1 MDIAL
6 YISTNVYQLGIRQS
20 PVLGSRESS
29 ERSQFTR
36 NGLNAACDCAG
47 DGEESEGGFL
57 YFDQDFVLSIGW
69 DGTEVWMLPMIIP
82 TGTT

>member
-1 MDIAL
+1 M
-6 YISTNVYQLGIRQS
+6 YQLGIRQS
-20 PVLGSRESS
+20 PVLGSPELS
-29 ERSQFTR
+29 ERSHITR
-36 NGLNAACDCAG
+36 NDLTRAIALKMVKSLR
-47 DGEESEGGFL
+47 EVSI